1 MEELLHNIDIFK
13 NNINKNEH
21 IKIYNDDD
29 ITKIFISSKE
39 LGITGYELD
48 EMLRI
53 NYNIQVELSN
63 YYGVLLICTIGNDR
77 ADFEA
82 LEYALEDIS
91 LNYKNDKSIDNIE
104 YPMNIPVKELSPR
117 EAFYNEK
124 KSVKIYDSID
134 KICGEYIIPYPPGIC
149 LVSPGEIITKE
160 VIDYI
165 LVCNKKGMNIS
176 GIKDSKLEYIQIIEN
191 DHKE

>member
-63 YYGVLLICTIGNDR
+63 YYGVLLNMHNR
-77 ADFEA
+77 
-82 LEYALEDIS
+82 
-91 LNYKNDKSIDNIE
+91 K
-104 YPMNIPVKELSPR
+104 
-117 EAFYNEK
+117 
-124 KSVKIYDSID
+124 
-134 KICGEYIIPYPPGIC
+134 
-149 LVSPGEIITKE
+149 
-160 VIDYI
+160 
-165 LVCNKKGMNIS
+165 
-176 GIKDSKLEYIQIIEN
+176 
-191 DHKE
+191 

>member
-29 ITKIFISSKE
+29 ITKLFISSKE

-82 LEYALEDIS
+82 
-91 LNYKNDKSIDNIE
+91 
-104 YPMNIPVKELSPR
+104 
-117 EAFYNEK
+117 
-124 KSVKIYDSID
+124 
-134 KICGEYIIPYPPGIC
+134 
-149 LVSPGEIITKE
+149 
-160 VIDYI
+160 
-165 LVCNKKGMNIS
+165 
-176 GIKDSKLEYIQIIEN
+176 
-191 DHKE
+191 

>member
-1 MEELLHNIDIFK
+1 
-13 NNINKNEH
+13 
-21 IKIYNDDD
+21 
-29 ITKIFISSKE
+29 
-39 LGITGYELD
+39 
-48 EMLRI
+48 
-53 NYNIQVELSN
+53 
-63 YYGVLLICTIGNDR
+63 
-77 ADFEA
+77 
-82 LEYALEDIS
+82 
-91 LNYKNDKSIDNIE
+91 
-104 YPMNIPVKELSPR
+104 MNIPVKELSQ
-117 EAFYNEK
+117 EK
-124 KSVKIYDSID
+124 HFTMRRKVFKIYDSID